1 MMIIVDPAG
10 KEPTVL
16 SILVDKRLSTQ
27 AINAQTVARKVMRQ
41 HDQRVGFSTIIAG
54 HTVSSVRAYT
64 SNALLAMP

>member
-16 SILVDKRLSTQ
+16 SILDKLLSTQ
-27 AINAQTVARKVMRQ
+27 AINAQTVARKVMRP
-41 HDQRVGFSTIIAG
+41 HDQCVGFSTITAG